1 MDKRKKNLTIPIITI
16 DPAAIAIM
24 FTLQTDS
31 GMAFVKGIKDIF
43 VPEKEI
49 IQNIEGQDEP
59 TDVSL
64 NEGEDS
70 EYVI

>member
-1 MDKRKKNLTIPIITI
+1 
-16 DPAAIAIM
+16 M

-43 VPEKEI
+43 VQEKEI